1 MSPVKTLL
9 LSVGVAIAGAVAVVI
24 FHSIATD
31 VAGGA
36 LAVAAL
42 VAVTWSA
49 IRLAGDSGTPDDEPL
64 T

>member
-1 MSPVKTLL
+1 MSPVMTLL
-9 LSVGVAIAGAVAVVI
+9 LSVGVGIASAVAVVI
-24 FHSIATD
+24 FHSIAAD

-49 IRLAGDSGTPDDEPL
+49 IRLAGDIGTPDDEPL